1 MFVVSNRSVITLMI
15 HKRFD
20 YWKKTRANENI
31 QMLYDCHHVERNYGI
46 PLLVI
51 FLLDVHFVNRIMECC
66 VCKYKWLYHKGIER
80 GGGVLSGF
88 RAFNILLYNASRP
101 IYIGCN
107 VKLVSFGLN
116 FVASIFYVHLKTCLK
131 KQNTNLFWFRY
142 IFFFYKCTCSTC
154 L

>member
-1 MFVVSNRSVITLMI
+1 MI
-15 HKRFD
+15 IG
-20 YWKKTRANENI
+20 KKTRANENI

-46 PLLVI
+46 PLIVI
-51 FLLDVHFVNRIMECC
+51 FLLDVHFINRIMECC

-80 GGGVLSGF
+80 GGVCFRVFVLSTSCCTMRLGQ
-88 RAFNILLYNASRP
+88 
-101 IYIGCN
+101 YIGCN

-142 IFFFYKCTCSTC
+142 FFFFYKCTCSTC

>member
-46 PLLVI
+46 PLIVI

-131 KQNTNLFWFRY
+131 KQNTNLFWF
-142 IFFFYKCTCSTC
+142 FFYKCTCSTC